1 MKKYELKFYPNP
13 VLRKICLPVT
23 EVNSSIIQM
32 IKRVVLLLIAQIVF
46 IGGFAMSQINN
57 GSENKRDTIRITIIY
72 DNNPLVEGLQTDWG
86 FSCLVEVGE
95 TRLLFDTGDDGNILL
110 SNMSKLNINPKD
122 IDLVF
127 LSHFHHD
134 HTGGLSDFLKINP
147 EVIVYYPQSFPDQ
160 LTELINKSGAKSVS
174 IFSFQE
180 LQQNIF
186 SLGEISGAIPEQ
198 SLAIRSNRGIVVI
211 TGCAHPGIIKI
222 LQKAKEQFPDEK
234 IYIALGGFHLHN
246 QNEKDISKKV
256 NEIMKME
263 IISVGPCHCSGDLAR
278 NIFKEVYKKNLIEL
292 GVGKVINID

>member
-1 MKKYELKFYPNP
+1 MKKYELKFYQNP

-86 FSCLVEVGE
+86 FACLIEVGK

-110 SNMSKLNINPKD
+110 NNMSKLNINPKD

-147 EVIVYYPQSFPDQ
+147 EVIVYFPQSFPDQ

-211 TGCAHPGIIKI
+211 TGCAHPGIVKI
-222 LQKAKEQFPDEK
+222 LQGAKEQFPDEK

-278 NIFKEVYKKNLIEL
+278 NIFKEVYKENLIEL

>member
-1 MKKYELKFYPNP
+1 MKSRIHKRIL
-13 VLRKICLPVT
+13 ICGKG
-23 EVNSSIIQM
+23 ESGKGII
-32 IKRVVLLLIAQIVF
+32 ILLLLFPIIFA
-46 IGGFAMSQINN
+46 GCFAMSQINN

-72 DNNPLVEGLQTDWG
+72 DNNPLVEGLQPDWG

-110 SNMSKLNINPKD
+110 SNMSKLKINPKD

-147 EVIVYYPQSFPDQ
+147 EVTVYYPQSFPDQ

-186 SLGEISGAIPEQ
+186 SFGEISGAIPEQ
-198 SLAIRSNRGIVVI
+198 SLAVRTNKGIVVI
-211 TGCAHPGIIKI
+211 TGCAHPGIIEI
-222 LQKAKEQFPDEK
+222 LQKAMEQFPDEK
-234 IYIALGGFHLHN
+234 IYLALGGFHLYN
-246 QNEKDISKKV
+246 QAQSEINEKV
-256 NEIMKME
+256 NEMIKMG
-263 IISVGPCHCSGDLAR
+263 IINVGPCHCSGDNAR
-278 NIFKEVYKKNLIEL
+278 NSFNEVYSDNYIEI
-292 GVGKVINID
+292 GVGSVIQIK

>member
-1 MKKYELKFYPNP
+1 MKSRIHKRIL
-13 VLRKICLPVT
+13 ICGKG
-23 EVNSSIIQM
+23 ESGKGII
-32 IKRVVLLLIAQIVF
+32 ILLLLFPIIFA
-46 IGGFAMSQINN
+46 GGFAMSQINN

-72 DNNPLVEGLQTDWG
+72 DNNPLVEGLQPDWG

-110 SNMSKLNINPKD
+110 SNMSKLKINPKD

-147 EVIVYYPQSFPDQ
+147 EVTVYYPQSFPDQ

-211 TGCAHPGIIKI
+211 TGCAHPGIVKI
-222 LQKAKEQFPDEK
+222 LQGAKEQFPDEK
-234 IYIALGGFHLHN
+234 IFLALGGFHLHN

-256 NEIMKME
+256 NEMIKMD
-263 IISVGPCHCSGDLAR
+263 IVSVGPCHCTGDLAR
-278 NIFKEVYKKNLIEL
+278 KIFKDLYGNNFIEI
-292 GVGKVINID
+292 GVGKIIQVE

>member
-1 MKKYELKFYPNP
+1 MKSLIHKRIL
-13 VLRKICLPVT
+13 ICGKG
-23 EVNSSIIQM
+23 ESGKGII
-32 IKRVVLLLIAQIVF
+32 ILLLLFPIIFA
-46 IGGFAMSQINN
+46 GGFAMSQINN
-57 GSENKRDTIRITIIY
+57 ESENKRDTIRITIIY

-86 FSCLVEVGE
+86 FACLVEIE
-95 TRLLFDTGDDGNILL
+95 NTKLLFDTGDDGNILL
-110 SNMSKLNINPKD
+110 NNMSKLNINPKD

-134 HTGGLSDFLKINP
+134 HTGSLSDFLKINP
-147 EVIVYYPQSFPDQ
+147 EVTVYYPQSFPDQ

-278 NIFKEVYKKNLIEL
+278 KIFKDVYGNNFIEI
-292 GVGKVINID
+292 GVGKVINVK

>member
-46 IGGFAMSQINN
+46 IGGFTMSQINN

-72 DNNPLVEGLQTDWG
+72 DNNPFIEGLQTDWG
-86 FSCLVEVGE
+86 FACLVEVGE
-95 TRLLFDTGDDGNILL
+95 TKLLFDTGDDGNILL

-147 EVIVYYPQSFPDQ
+147 EVTVYYPQSFPDQ

-198 SLAIRSNRGIVVI
+198 SLAIGSNRGIVVI
-211 TGCAHPGIIKI
+211 TGCAHPGIVKI
-222 LQKAKEQFPDEK
+222 LQGAKEQFPDEK

>member
-1 MKKYELKFYPNP
+1 MKSLIHKRIL
-13 VLRKICLPVT
+13 ICGKG
-23 EVNSSIIQM
+23 ESGKGII
-32 IKRVVLLLIAQIVF
+32 ILLLLFPIIFA
-46 IGGFAMSQINN
+46 GCFAMSQINN

-72 DNNPLVEGLQTDWG
+72 DNNPLVEGLQPDWG

-110 SNMSKLNINPKD
+110 SNMSKLKINPKD

-147 EVIVYYPQSFPDQ
+147 EVTVYYPQSFPDQ

-186 SLGEISGAIPEQ
+186 SLGEISGEIPEQ
-198 SLAIRSNRGIVVI
+198 SLSIRSNRGIVVI
-211 TGCAHPGIIKI
+211 TGCAHPGIVKI
-222 LQKAKEQFPDEK
+222 LQGAKEQFPDEK

>member
-1 MKKYELKFYPNP
+1 MKSLIHKRIL
-13 VLRKICLPVT
+13 ICGKG
-23 EVNSSIIQM
+23 ESGKGII
-32 IKRVVLLLIAQIVF
+32 ILLLLFPIIFA
-46 IGGFAMSQINN
+46 GCFAMSQINN

-110 SNMSKLNINPKD
+110 SNMSKLKINPKD

-147 EVIVYYPQSFPDQ
+147 EVTVYYPQSFPDQ

-211 TGCAHPGIIKI
+211 TGCAHPGIVKI
-222 LQKAKEQFPDEK
+222 LQGAKEQFPDEK

-278 NIFKEVYKKNLIEL
+278 NIFKEVYKENLIEL
-292 GVGKVINID
+292 GVGKVINIE

>member
-13 VLRKICLPVT
+13 VLRKICLSVN

-95 TRLLFDTGDDGNILL
+95 TKLLFDTGDDGNILL
-110 SNMSKLNINPKD
+110 NNMSKLNINPKD

-134 HTGGLSDFLKINP
+134 HTSGLSDFLKINSN
-147 EVIVYYPQSFPDQ
+147 VTVYYPQSFPDQ
-160 LTELINKSGAKSVS
+160 LTELIKKSGAGSVPIS
-174 IFSFQE
+174 SLQE
-180 LQQNIF
+180 IQKNIF
-186 SLGEISGAIPEQ
+186 SLGEINGAIPEQ
-198 SLAIRSNRGIVVI
+198 SLAVRTNKGIVVI
-211 TGCAHPGIIKI
+211 TGCAHPGIVKI
-222 LQKAKEQFPDEK
+222 LQGAKEQFPDEK
-234 IYIALGGFHLHN
+234 IFLALGGFHLHN

-256 NEIMKME
+256 NEMIKMD
-263 IISVGPCHCSGDLAR
+263 IVSVGPCHCTGDLAR
-278 NIFKEVYKKNLIEL
+278 KIFKDLYGNNFIEI
-292 GVGKVINID
+292 GVGKII

>member
-1 MKKYELKFYPNP
+1 MKSLIHKRIL
-13 VLRKICLPVT
+13 ICGKG
-23 EVNSSIIQM
+23 ESGKGII
-32 IKRVVLLLIAQIVF
+32 ILLLLFPIIFA
-46 IGGFAMSQINN
+46 GCFAMSQINN

-72 DNNPLVEGLQTDWG
+72 DNNPLVEGLQPDWG

-110 SNMSKLNINPKD
+110 SNMSKLKINPKD

-147 EVIVYYPQSFPDQ
+147 EVTVYYPQSFPDQ

-186 SLGEISGAIPEQ
+186 SFGEISGAIPEQ

-211 TGCAHPGIIKI
+211 TGCAHPGIVKI
-222 LQKAKEQFPDEK
+222 LQGAKEQFPDEK
-234 IYIALGGFHLHN
+234 IFLALGGFHLHN

-256 NEIMKME
+256 NEMIKMD
-263 IISVGPCHCSGDLAR
+263 IVSVGSCHCTGDLAR
-278 NIFKEVYKKNLIEL
+278 KIFKDLYGNNFIEI
-292 GVGKVINID
+292 GVGKIIQVE

>member
-1 MKKYELKFYPNP
+1 MKSLIHKRIL
-13 VLRKICLPVT
+13 ICGKG
-23 EVNSSIIQM
+23 ESGKGII
-32 IKRVVLLLIAQIVF
+32 ILLLLFPIIFA
-46 IGGFAMSQINN
+46 GCFAMSQINN

-72 DNNPLVEGLQTDWG
+72 DNNPLVEGLQPDWG

-110 SNMSKLNINPKD
+110 SNMSKLKINPKD

-147 EVIVYYPQSFPDQ
+147 EVTVYYPQSFPDQ

-186 SLGEISGAIPEQ
+186 SFGEISGAIPEQ

-211 TGCAHPGIIKI
+211 TGCAHPGIVKI
-222 LQKAKEQFPDEK
+222 LQGAKEQFPDEK
-234 IYIALGGFHLHN
+234 IFLALGGFHLHN

-256 NEIMKME
+256 NEMIKMD
-263 IISVGPCHCSGDLAR
+263 IVSVGPCHCTGDLAR
-278 NIFKEVYKKNLIEL
+278 KIFKDLYGNNFIEI
-292 GVGKVINID
+292 GVGKIIQVE